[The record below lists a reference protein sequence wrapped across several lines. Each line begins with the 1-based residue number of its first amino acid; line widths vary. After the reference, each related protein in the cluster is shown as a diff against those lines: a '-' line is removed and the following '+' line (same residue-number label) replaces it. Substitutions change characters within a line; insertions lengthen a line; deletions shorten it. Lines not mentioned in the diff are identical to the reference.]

1 MGMYWTDHMNSPM
14 RTRLKYAGVTAGLVA
29 LLGCA
34 PSSDPVYT
42 QFYREAGALTDTG
55 HFGNATLNNRLVMTG
70 ERQYTFDLANRF
82 ASEVPSMVTFAFNSS
97 QLDGQ
102 AQAILSRQADWIR
115 QFPEI
120 RFRVYG
126 HTDLVGSNS
135 YNRELG
141 KRRAD
146 AVVHYLNRL
155 GISRSR
161 LEAVVSYGE
170 TQPLVVTQGRERRN
184 RRTVTEVSGF
194 VKRHPTV
201 LDGKYA
207 QIIYRDYVA
216 SAIPP
221 TQVTETTLGE
231 SAE

>member
-1 MGMYWTDHMNSPM
+1 MYWTKPM
-14 RTRLKYAGVTAGLVA
+14 KSAMANKFSILGLTVSLA
-29 LLGCA
+29 TVMGCA
-34 PSSDPVYT
+34 PSQDPVYT

-55 HFGNATLNNRLVMTG
+55 SFGNATLNNRLVMTG

-82 ASEVPSMVTFAFNSS
+82 ASEVNSTVNFEFNSS
-97 QLDGQ
+97 RLDGR
-102 AQAILSRQADWIR
+102 AQATLRQQAGWIR

-126 HTDLVGSNS
+126 HTDAVGSNRFNKS
-135 YNRELG
+135 LG
-141 KRRAD
+141 LRRAN
-146 AVVHYLNRL
+146 AVVSYLSTL

-161 LEAVVSYGE
+161 LEAVVSFGE

-194 VKRHPTV
+194 VKGHPTV

-207 QIIYRDYVA
+207 QIIYRDYIA
-216 SAIPP
+216 SAVPP
-221 TQVTETTLGE
+221 TQLSDTALGE
-231 SAE
+231 VAQ

>member
-1 MGMYWTDHMNSPM
+1 MYWTDQMNSSK
-14 RTRLKYAGVTAGLVA
+14 RTKLKIAGVTAGLAA

-82 ASEVPSMVTFAFNSS
+82 ASEVQSMVTFAFNSS

-102 AQAILSRQADWIR
+102 AQAILRQQADWIR

-135 YNRELG
+135 YNRALG

-146 AVVHYLNRL
+146 AVVHYLTRL

-161 LEAVVSYGE
+161 LEAVVSFGE

-221 TQVTETTLGE
+221 TQLTDTTLGE
-231 SAE
+231 NTQ

>member
-1 MGMYWTDHMNSPM
+1 MAMYWINPM
-14 RTRLKYAGVTAGLVA
+14 KNAMANRLNIFGLAATLATVM
-29 LLGCA
+29 GCA

-42 QFYREAGALTDTG
+42 QFYREAGALADTG
-55 HFGNATLNNRLVMTG
+55 SFGNATLNNRLVMTG

-82 ASEVPSMVTFAFNSS
+82 SSEVTSTVNFEFNSS
-97 QLDGQ
+97 QLDGA
-102 AQAILSRQADWIR
+102 AQATLRQQAGWIN

-126 HTDLVGSNS
+126 HTDAVGSNRA
-135 YNRELG
+135 NKALG
-141 KRRAD
+141 LRRAN
-146 AVVHYLNRL
+146 AVVAYLSTL

-161 LEAVVSYGE
+161 LEAVVSFGE

-207 QIIYRDYVA
+207 QIIYRDYIA
-216 SAIPP
+216 SAVPP
-221 TQVTETTLGE
+221 TQLTKTALGE
-231 SAE
+231 VAE